1 MRHSTLMMTAAVA
14 LLVPVLGA
22 PAQAAERPNSLGFLE
37 GSRVQA
43 EYIQWRPGWRGG
55 PGYGYGPR
63 YGGGPRYGYGPGYG
77 YGYGPRYGGY
87 YGRPYYRDNGAA
99 AAAGVIGLATGA
111 IIGGAIA
118 NQQAAP
124 VYAAP
129 SGNAAYCAQ
138 RYRSYNPATGT
149 YRGYDGYEHPCP

>member
-1 MRHSTLMMTAAVA
+1 MRHLTLTITAATA
-14 LLVPVLGA
+14 LLVPMLGA
-22 PAQAAERPNSLGFLE
+22 PAQAAERPDPLTALTSPQ
-37 GSRVQA
+37 VPA
-43 EYIQWRPGWRGG
+43 DYVQWRPGWRGG

-63 YGGGPRYGYGPGYG
+63 TAYGPRYGYGPGYG
-77 YGYGPRYGGY
+77 GY
-87 YGRPYYRDNGAA
+87 YGRPYYRRDYGGA
-99 AAAGVIGLATGA
+99 AAAGVLGLATGA

-118 NQQAAP
+118 SQQAAPVYAAP

-149 YRGYDGYEHPCP
+149 YRGYDGYDHPCP

>member
-1 MRHSTLMMTAAVA
+1 MRHLTLMISAATA
-14 LLVPVLGA
+14 LLAPVLGA
-22 PAQAAERPNSLGFLE
+22 PARAAERPDPLAAIE
-37 GSRVQA
+37 GSRQA
-43 EYIQWRPGWRGG
+43 DYAQWRPGWH
-55 PGYGYGPR
+55 
-63 YGGGPRYGYGPGYG
+63 GGPRYGYGAGYGAGPRYGYGPG

-87 YGRPYYRDNGAA
+87 YGRPYYRRDYGGA
-99 AAAGVIGLATGA
+99 AAAGVLGLATGA

-118 NQQAAP
+118 SQQAAP

-149 YRGYDGYEHPCP
+149 YRGYDGYDHPCP